1 MRLLEPWARWHYC
14 EVRGAKPMTLST
26 SRPSRRRSALAV
38 AAVVLAA
45 HALLLGRALPLPGL
59 ERGADGPRPLQVRQI
74 VMAPVPVLAPVAV
87 AAELPA
93 IVRPRVGAAQRGA
106 RPAASPAPERT
117 ITAAAPAAAA
127 AGDVHE
133 AGGTPLPVY
142 ATRLPPAATLRYA
155 VRRGASTGQAELR
168 WRPVDGRYHLAM
180 DGGGPAEPRLGSI
193 SQGRLDATGVVP
205 ERYTESRRGRETRAV
220 NFQHE
225 SGRIT
230 FSGPSLHYPLLR
242 GAQDRLSWMLQL
254 PAVMEAEPALREPGS
269 EVLMFVA
276 GTRGDGE
283 AWAFTVQGPEAV
295 DTPGGLVPGALHLRR
310 QPRRPYD
317 TQVDVWLDPA
327 RHHLPVR
334 LQLLLQPAGGGAEF
348 LLEQYT
354 AP

>member
-1 MRLLEPWARWHYC
+1 
-14 EVRGAKPMTLST
+14 MTLST

-38 AAVVLAA
+38 AALVLAA
-45 HALLLGRALPLPGL
+45 HALLLGRALPPPGV

-74 VMAPVPVLAPVAV
+74 VMAPLPVPVPVPAPVAV
-87 AAELPA
+87 AAGLPA
-93 IVRPRVGAAQRGA
+93 IA
-106 RPAASPAPERT
+106 RPGAGVARQSALPVARSAPERA
-117 ITAAAPAAAA
+117 ITAPAPAAAA
-127 AGDVHE
+127 VPIAPDE
-133 AGGTPLPVY
+133 AGTPLPVY

-155 VRRGASTGQAELR
+155 LRRGASTGQAELR
-168 WRPVDGRYHLAM
+168 WRPADGRYHLAM
-180 DGGGPAEPRLGSI
+180 DGGGAAESRLGSI
-193 SQGRLDATGVVP
+193 SQGRLDATGIVP
-205 ERYTESRRGRETRAV
+205 ERYTEGRRGRETRAV

-254 PAVMEAEPALREPGS
+254 PAVMEAEPALREAGS

-283 AWAFTVQGPEAV
+283 TWAFTVQGAEAV
-295 DTPGGLVPGALHLRR
+295 DTPSGPVPGALHLRR

-334 LQLLLQPAGGGAEF
+334 VQLLLQPAGGGVEF
-348 LLEQYT
+348 LLEQHT